1 MALLLKINERSV
13 FKLEK
18 QYKFNESD
26 IKLIERIVDDENVNI
41 NHMILPKGDRLPEH
55 FSNSNVYMI
64 VIRGT
69 ISLQLG
75 EQETVS
81 YPCGS
86 IINIPFNV
94 KMNVFNQHDEVLE
107 FFVVKSPCPKNYAKY
122 EEMKNI

>member
-1 MALLLKINERSV
+1 M
-13 FKLEK
+13 LEK
-18 QYKFNESD
+18 QYKFSELD
-26 IKLIERIVDDENVNI
+26 IKLVERIVDDENVNI
-41 NHMILPKGDRLPEH
+41 NHMILPKGDSLPEH

-75 EQETVS
+75 EQQTVS

-86 IINIPFNV
+86 IVNIPFNV
-94 KMNVFNQHDEVLE
+94 KMNVFNQYDEVLE

>member
-1 MALLLKINERSV
+1 M
-13 FKLEK
+13 LEK
-18 QYKFNESD
+18 QYNFNESD
-26 IKLIERIVDDENVNI
+26 IKLIEKIVDDENVNI

-86 IINIPFNV
+86 IVNIPFNV
-94 KMNVFNQHDEVLE
+94 KMNVFNQYDEVLE